1 MVQFCKIERAAMKL
15 LEIKNN
21 LVKLLYSETE
31 MPVLGRFIVLSSEVK
46 SYVAQFINLKSD
58 SISSFAIAKLLFT
71 FSSDGVVDNY
81 DGSVEV
87 IGYLQTKND
96 IDEFVEKIKI
106 GPQMSSVK
114 EVTVTVTPSDP
125 LVDEVFEIAN

>member
-1 MVQFCKIERAAMKL
+1 MKVGG
-15 LEIKNN
+15 KVWNN
-21 LVKLLYSETE
+21 
-31 MPVLGRFIVLSSEVK
+31 
-46 SYVAQFINLKSD
+46 Q
-58 SISSFAIAKLLFT
+58 
-71 FSSDGVVDNY
+71 